1 MKPMT
6 DQHLA
11 LFRRHMVEI
20 IDMHFDLN
28 SDEIGR
34 GELDAHLRA
43 ALMGVPRHL
52 FVPQS
57 LMLMSYQD
65 TPLPIGFDKTISQ
78 PFIVALMTDLLA
90 VEPHHSVLEIGTGL
104 GYHTAILSALA
115 GKVYTIELIE
125 ELAQKA
131 HKRFASLSLGNVE
144 ARIGNGENGWPEHAP
159 FDRILVCA
167 ASELIPAMLLKQ
179 LKAGGKMVVP
189 TGMPEAQTLMLVQK
203 NEAGRISTREVLPV
217 RFALLEAAS

>member
-1 MKPMT
+1 MS
-6 DQHLA
+6 DNLLSLLQQQ
-11 LFRRHMVEI
+11 MVEI
-20 IDMHFDLN
+20 IAAHANLVSEQIGKDKL
-28 SDEIGR
+28 DERVMAVMGR
-34 GELDAHLRA
+34 
-43 ALMGVPRHL
+43 VPRHG
-52 FVPQS
+52 FVPVELAPYAYADQ
-57 LMLMSYQD
+57 
-65 TPLPIGFDKTISQ
+65 PLPIGFDKTISQ